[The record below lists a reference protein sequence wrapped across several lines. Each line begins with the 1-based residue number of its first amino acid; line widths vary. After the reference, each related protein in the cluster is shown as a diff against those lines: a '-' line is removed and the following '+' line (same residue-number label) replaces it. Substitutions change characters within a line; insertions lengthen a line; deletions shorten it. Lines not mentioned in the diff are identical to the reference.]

1 MLVRVWM
8 IIMRMA
14 ERFTDAILHNL
25 IADAARAPVMLRDQ
39 NKTRRDV

>member
-1 MLVRVWM
+1 MLVHVGM
-8 IIMRMA
+8 IILRMA
-14 ERFTDAILHNL
+14 ETFPDAILHNL